1 MRPSSDNDKKAT
13 VKGDAR
19 ITNIG
24 KFLRKSS
31 LDELPQFFNVLKGEM
46 SVVGPRPHMVTQDE
60 YYSNIIKKY
69 TLRHYVKPGITG
81 LAQIRGYRGE
91 VNSDHDMELRIR
103 ADVFYVKNW
112 SFWLDLTIIART
124 TVKMILGD
132 KNAI

>member
-1 MRPSSDNDKKAT
+1 
-13 VKGDAR
+13 
-19 ITNIG
+19 
-24 KFLRKSS
+24 
-31 LDELPQFFNVLKGEM
+31 
-46 SVVGPRPHMVTQDE
+46 MVTQDE